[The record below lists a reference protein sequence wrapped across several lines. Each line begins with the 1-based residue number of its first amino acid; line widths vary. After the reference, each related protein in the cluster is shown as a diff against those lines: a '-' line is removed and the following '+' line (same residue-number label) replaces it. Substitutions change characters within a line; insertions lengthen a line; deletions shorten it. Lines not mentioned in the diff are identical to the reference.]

1 MSAEAAEDATQAV
14 MKAVIVMNP
23 LEKFFGGSSVGD
35 YFDRNAKLAHTI
47 TKITEALGEKETYKE
62 LITKTLDISTKLNSN
77 SRFLENVR
85 VLITGHS
92 KGTAYFETRK
102 GQFLAQYQSYTPRVS
117 KDELTEMATM
127 WENLIDRTCNLMLGP
142 ETNLAAV
149 PLVEVRASG
158 LCPNTEAQAQKLF
171 ATIEEI
177 HDFQFELIETMAT
190 SMRALTAVDASLS
203 IVSNYD
209 TLPSEVDRVQV
220 KVLSLLSYI
229 LYKTNVQGTTED

>member
-1 MSAEAAEDATQAV
+1 
-14 MKAVIVMNP
+14 
-23 LEKFFGGSSVGD
+23 
-35 YFDRNAKLAHTI
+35 
-47 TKITEALGEKETYKE
+47 
-62 LITKTLDISTKLNSN
+62 
-77 SRFLENVR
+77 
-85 VLITGHS
+85 
-92 KGTAYFETRK
+92 
-102 GQFLAQYQSYTPRVS
+102 
-117 KDELTEMATM
+117 M
-127 WENLIDRTCNLMLGP
+127 WENLIDGTCNLMLGS

-158 LCPNTEAQAQKLF
+158 LCPNTKAQAQKLF

-229 LYKTNVQGTTED
+229 LYKTNVQRTTED